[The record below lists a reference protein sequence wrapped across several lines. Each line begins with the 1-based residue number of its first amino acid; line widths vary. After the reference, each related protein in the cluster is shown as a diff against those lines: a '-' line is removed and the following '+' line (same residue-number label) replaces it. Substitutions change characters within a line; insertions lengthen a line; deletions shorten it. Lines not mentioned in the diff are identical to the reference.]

1 MGIDNKEWQ
10 KVTDLAIEWQIILPH
25 IMLDNSVKS
34 WMSHF
39 VKIITSFV
47 PPPPKRYYWLHYILF
62 FFNLVLSFFSAVV
75 VLFFGGGVNLK
86 KRLHLLNPIQWS
98 LTIIIETI
106 RHVECTYIRIQ
117 ARSTATQWISDIDH
131 SWTHYWA
138 EVYTSV
144 KQYTAPKTFK
154 VYWLI
159 VPPYL
164 NII

>member
-10 KVTDLAIEWQIILPH
+10 RMTDLAIEWQIILPH

-47 PPPPKRYYWLHYILF
+47 PTYFSSLTWSCLF
-62 FFNLVLSFFSAVV
+62 SLLLLFSS
-75 VLFFGGGVNLK
+75 FGGEGVNLK